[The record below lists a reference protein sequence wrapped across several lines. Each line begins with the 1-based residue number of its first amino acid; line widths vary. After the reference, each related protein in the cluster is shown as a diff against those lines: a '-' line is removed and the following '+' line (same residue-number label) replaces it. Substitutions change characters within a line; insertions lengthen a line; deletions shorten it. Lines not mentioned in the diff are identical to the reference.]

1 MHKKL
6 FCWLKTKG
14 RCFSATEVKLVREKL
29 RVCIEIH
36 SPRKKP
42 TFSEPTTGFPA
53 KWRRGEEQAQK
64 FHTDD
69 VLIPGFK

>member
-29 RVCIEIH
+29 RVCIEIY

-42 TFSEPTTGFPA
+42 TFSEPWFP
-53 KWRRGEEQAQK
+53 REMTSEEQAQK